1 MNPTARTIGLFAL
14 LTLLFIFVGYIIG
27 YIYGDTIGSMLI
39 FLIFALVINLFSYF
53 FSAKLVLWSYHAKII
68 NENENPRIF
77 NIVKDVAQKAKLPM
91 PKIAL
96 IDMQIPNAFATGR
109 NKRNA
114 VVAVTTGLLNIL
126 NDNEIE
132 AVIGHEMGHI
142 KDRDILVMT
151 VAATIV
157 GALSF
162 AARMS
167 MFEAMFSQ
175 GNGRNNN
182 NGIIAIIVLA
192 LAAFGAFLLQLAIS
206 RQREF
211 KADMQSAKI
220 TGKPLSLANALRKI
234 EESVSRRPLRNGN
247 PSTSSL
253 FIVNPFR
260 GESIIKLFS
269 THPPTSERIKRLEEI
284 ARKGTTEP
292 FY

>member
-1 MNPTARTIGLFAL
+1 MNPTLRTIGLFAL
-14 LTLLFIFVGYIIG
+14 LTLLFLFVGYIIG
-27 YIYGDTIGSMLI
+27 YLYGDTVGAMIL

-53 FSAKLVLWSYHAKII
+53 FSANFVLWSYHAKII
-68 NENENPRIF
+68 SENENPRIF
-77 NIVKDVAQKAKLPM
+77 NIVREVAQKAKLPM
-91 PKIAL
+91 PRVAI
-96 IDMQIPNAFATGR
+96 IDIPVPNAFATGR
-109 NKRNA
+109 NKKHA
-114 VVAVTTGLLNIL
+114 VVAVTAGLLNLL

-132 AVIGHEMGHI
+132 AVIGHEMGHV

-167 MFEAMFSQ
+167 VFQAMFSG
-175 GNGRNNN
+175 GNERNN

-234 EESVSRRPLRNGN
+234 EDSVSRRPLTNGN

-260 GESIIKLFS
+260 GSSILNLFS
-269 THPPTSERIKRLEEI
+269 THPPTAERIRRLEEL
-284 ARKGTTEP
+284 ARKGTLEP

>member
-1 MNPTARTIGLFAL
+1 MNPTLRTIGLFAL
-14 LTLLFIFVGYIIG
+14 LTLLFLFVGYIIG
-27 YIYGDTIGSMLI
+27 YLYGDTVGAMIL

-53 FSAKLVLWSYHAKII
+53 FSANLVLWSYHAKII
-68 NENENPRIF
+68 SENENPRIY
-77 NIVKDVAQKAKLPM
+77 NIVREVAQKAKLPM
-91 PKIAL
+91 PKVAI
-96 IDMQIPNAFATGR
+96 INIPVPNAFATGR
-109 NKRNA
+109 NKKNA
-114 VVAVTTGLLNIL
+114 VVAVTTGLLNLL

-167 MFEAMFSQ
+167 LFQAMFSD
-175 GNGRNNN
+175 GNGRNN
-182 NGIIAIIVLA
+182 NGIIAIIVLG

-234 EESVSRRPLRNGN
+234 EDSVSRRPLTNGN

-260 GESIIKLFS
+260 GTSILNLFS
-269 THPPTSERIKRLEEI
+269 THPPTAERIRRLEEL
-284 ARKGTTEP
+284 ARKGTLEP

>member
-14 LTLLFIFVGYIIG
+14 LTLLFILVGYIIG

-91 PKIAL
+91 PKIAI
-96 IDMQIPNAFATGR
+96 IDMQVPNAFATGR

-142 KDRDILVMT
+142 KDKDIIVMT

-182 NGIIAIIVLA
+182 SIIAIIVLA

-211 KADMQSAKI
+211 KADIQSAKI

-247 PSTSSL
+247 PSTSCL

-260 GESIIKLFS
+260 GGSIMNLFS
-269 THPPTSERIKRLEEI
+269 THPPTGERIKRLEEI
-284 ARKGTTEP
+284 ARKGTTES

>member
-14 LTLLFIFVGYIIG
+14 LTLLFILVGYLIG
-27 YIYGDTIGSMLI
+27 YIYGDTISSMLI

-96 IDMQIPNAFATGR
+96 IDMQVPNAFATGR

-142 KDRDILVMT
+142 KDKDILVMT

-167 MFEAMFSQ
+167 MFDAMFSQ

-182 NGIIAIIVLA
+182 GIIAIIVLG

-234 EESVSRRPLRNGN
+234 EDSVSRRPLRNGN

-260 GESIIKLFS
+260 GGSIMNLFS

-284 ARKGTTEP
+284 ARKGTTES